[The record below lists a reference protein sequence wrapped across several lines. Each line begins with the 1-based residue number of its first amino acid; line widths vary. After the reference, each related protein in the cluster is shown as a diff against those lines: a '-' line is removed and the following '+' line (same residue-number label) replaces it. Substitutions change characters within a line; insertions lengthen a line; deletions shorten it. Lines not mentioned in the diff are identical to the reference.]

1 MTTAAE
7 VQSVT
12 APAVAVVG
20 PPQGQWT
27 YDDYAVIPD
36 DGTRYEILDGVLY
49 VTPAP
54 NMGHQNAV
62 LWFGMYLKSHIQLA
76 GRGIVLIAPFDV
88 DLGAGRT
95 VVQPDVLVVLEEHRS
110 VLTAAR
116 AIGAPDLVIEVSS
129 PSTASHDRRRKMD
142 AYAGAGVPEYW
153 IADPNA
159 ATVELLRLEHGEYV
173 SAGVFRGGALLPSL
187 VVPDLPV
194 RVEQF
199 FA

>member
-7 VQSVT
+7 VLSVT
-12 APAVAVVG
+12 SPATSVLG

-27 YDDYAVIPD
+27 YDDYAAIPD
-36 DGTRYEILDGVLY
+36 DGTRYELIDGVLY

-62 LWFGMYLKSHIQLA
+62 LWFGMYLRTHVQLA
-76 GRGIVLIAPFDV
+76 GRGVVLIAPFDV
-88 DLGAGRT
+88 DLDAGRT

-116 AIGAPDLVIEVSS
+116 AVGAPDLVIEVSS

-142 AYAGAGVPEYW
+142 TYGRAGVREYW

-159 ATVELLRLEHGEYV
+159 ASVELLRLEGQEYV
-173 SAGVFRGGALLPSL
+173 SAGVFRGGAVLPSL
-187 VVPDLPV
+187 VLPELPV